1 MSGKH
6 QPDIEFVEQS
16 LDELRR
22 DVELF
27 EGGEERRKSATG
39 FDSPPLTGFGEGK
52 LFSRIRFDCL
62 EQCLFANEI
71 IGIGAFS
78 FPILLFVVLLDNIDE
93 LEIQREG
100 TGRPDRVVEIEL
112 FDEWQHLA
120 IQEVRRSSVRR
131 VDGNELPQ

>member
-1 MSGKH
+1 MSGEH
-6 QPDIEFVEQS
+6 QPNIEVVEQS
-16 LDELRR
+16 LNDLGRN
-22 DVELF
+22 VELF
-27 EGGEERRKSATG
+27 ERREERRKSAAG
-39 FDSPPLTGFGEGK
+39 FDAPSLTGFSQGK
-52 LFSRIRFDCL
+52 LFSRIRFDRL

-100 TGRPDRVVEIEL
+100 AGRPDRIVEIEL

-131 VDGNELPQ
+131 VDGNELSQ